1 MNRYLKLVNFELS
14 RFSRLYYTLIAL
26 IVVVQLIPFLYFV
39 NRYKKEVTNHMNLGE
54 TNERILQVLDGKYSL
69 LQVIESF
76 SFNFSLML
84 GIAVL
89 GIYVFFIWYRDWFLK
104 NAFVYRLL
112 TLPTSR
118 LNVFLAKL
126 TTIVLLVLGLVV
138 LQYGLL
144 YFENAMIQVLV
155 PLDFRSDLN
164 VYQAIESSHL
174 EILLPSS
181 LLQFF
186 LNYGVG
192 IVTVC
197 VIFTAI
203 LFERSFKKIG
213 IVYGVLYVGV
223 ALLLFIMPMIIQL
236 ANERILLYTNELN
249 ISMILIGI
257 VIGAGSMLLSR
268 YLLRYKITV

>member
-1 MNRYLKLVNFELS
+1 MNRYLKLVNFELG
-14 RFSRLYYTLIAL
+14 RFNRLYYTLIAL

-39 NRYKKEVTNHMNLGE
+39 NGYKKEVVHHIKLGE
-54 TNERILQVLDGKYSL
+54 TNEIILQILDGKYSL
-69 LQVIESF
+69 IRVIESF

-84 GIAVL
+84 GIAIL

-203 LFERSFKKIG
+203 LIERSFRKIG
-213 IVYGVLYVGV
+213 IVYGVLYVGIAFV
-223 ALLLFIMPMIIQL
+223 LFIMPMIIQI
-236 ANERILLYTNELN
+236 ANERVLLYTNELN

-257 VIGAGSMLLSR
+257 VIGAGSMLLSH

>member
-186 LNYGVG
+186 LNYGIG

>member
-112 TLPTSR
+112 TLPTGR